1 MGKRN
6 NSSIIAYNLM
16 THDLL
21 PMTYTFDINNKVLA
35 FRTASFR
42 AEKGSVLHSGIYN
55 RETASTLAAGACII
69 LLGFFFAS
77 RPLLSTISFI
87 AALLLFVL
95 LFLFFRTFVFPETFL
110 QAVIDKGNNVVSIMR
125 KGFFRMEKQSF
136 ILNELEGI
144 REDYKEVA
152 SENPDGIK
160 IVEKIALQHGA
171 VIPGFGVSAEF
182 YTVEF
187 EFKDARR
194 VMVFS
199 SGDYSEAS
207 DVTRTFKNFIE
218 R

>member
-1 MGKRN
+1 
-6 NSSIIAYNLM
+6 M

-21 PMTYTFDINNKVLA
+21 PMTYSFDIKDKVLV

-55 RETASTLAAGACII
+55 REMASTLAAGACIV

-77 RPLLSTISFI
+77 RPLRSPIYFI

-110 QAVIDKGNNVVSIMR
+110 QAVIDKGNNVVNIMR
-125 KGFFRMEKQSF
+125 TGFFRMEKQLF
-136 ILNELEGI
+136 PLTELEGI
-144 REDYKEVA
+144 REDFKAIA
-152 SENPDGIK
+152 SENPDGMK
-160 IVEKIALQHGA
+160 IVEKIALQHGT
-171 VIPGFGVSAEF
+171 VIPGFGTAAEF

-187 EFKDARR
+187 EFKDAGR

-199 SGDYSEAS
+199 SGDHSEAD
-207 DVTRTFKNFIE
+207 DVTRAFKNFIFIE

>member
-1 MGKRN
+1 MM
-6 NSSIIAYNLM
+6 NSVAYA
-16 THDLL
+16 
-21 PMTYTFDINNKVLA
+21 FDIKDKVLA

-55 RETASTLAAGACII
+55 REMASTLAAGACII

-77 RPLLSTISFI
+77 GPLLSTISFI

-95 LFLFFRTFVFPETFL
+95 FFLFFRTFVFRETFL
-110 QAVIDKGNNVVSIMR
+110 QAVIDKENNVVSIRRM
-125 KGFFRMEKQSF
+125 GFFRIEKQLFNLS
-136 ILNELEGI
+136 ELEGI

-152 SENPDGIK
+152 LENPDGIK
-160 IVEKIALQHGA
+160 MVEKIALQHGT
-171 VIPGFGVSAEF
+171 VIPGFGAAAEF

-187 EFKDARR
+187 EFKDAGR

-199 SGDYSEAS
+199 SRDYSEAD
-207 DVTRTFKNFIE
+207 DVTRAFKNFIE

>member
-1 MGKRN
+1 
-6 NSSIIAYNLM
+6 
-16 THDLL
+16 
-21 PMTYTFDINNKVLA
+21 MTYTFDIKDKVLD

-55 RETASTLAAGACII
+55 REMASTLAAGACIV

-77 RPLLSTISFI
+77 RPIGSTISFI
-87 AALLLFVL
+87 SALLLFVL
-95 LFLFFRTFVFPETFL
+95 LFLLLRTFVFPETFL
-110 QAVIDKGNNVVSIMR
+110 RIVIDKGNNVVSIMR
-125 KGFFRMEKQSF
+125 KGFFRTEKQLF
-136 ILNELEGI
+136 TLADLEGI

-160 IVEKIALQHGA
+160 MVEKIALQHGT
-171 VIPGFGVSAEF
+171 VIPGFGTAAEF

-187 EFKDARR
+187 EFKDAGR

-199 SGDYSEAS
+199 SGDYSEAD
-207 DVTRTFKNFIE
+207 DVARTFKNFLE

>member
-1 MGKRN
+1 
-6 NSSIIAYNLM
+6 
-16 THDLL
+16 
-21 PMTYTFDINNKVLA
+21 MTYTFDIDDKVLA
-35 FRTASFR
+35 FRTVSFR

-55 RETASTLAAGACII
+55 RETASTFAAGVCII

-77 RPLLSTISFI
+77 RLSLSTISCI

-95 LFLFFRTFVFPETFL
+95 FFLFFRTFVFRERFL
-110 QAVIDKGNNVVSIMR
+110 QAVIDKRNNVVSIMR
-125 KGFFRMEKQSF
+125 IGLFRTEKQLF
-136 ILNELEGI
+136 ALTELEGI

-152 SENPDGIK
+152 LENPDGIR
-160 IVEKIALQHGA
+160 IVEKIALQHGM
-171 VIPGFGVSAEF
+171 VIPGFGDAAEF

-187 EFKDARR
+187 EFKDAGR

-199 SGDYSEAS
+199 SLDHSETD

>member
-1 MGKRN
+1 MNK
-6 NSSIIAYNLM
+6 SAAYA
-16 THDLL
+16 
-21 PMTYTFDINNKVLA
+21 FDINDKVLA

-55 RETASTLAAGACII
+55 RETASTLAAGTCII

-77 RPLLSTISFI
+77 GQRMSVVSFI

-95 LFLFFRTFVFPETFL
+95 LFLFFRTFVFRETFL
-110 QAVIDKGNNVVSIMR
+110 RAVIDKGNNVVAITR
-125 KGFFRMEKQSF
+125 KGFSRMEKQLF
-136 ILNELEGI
+136 ALAELEGI

-152 SENPDGIK
+152 PENPDGIK
-160 IVEKIALQHGA
+160 IVEKIALQHGT
-171 VIPGFGVSAEF
+171 VIPGFGAAAEF

-187 EFKDARR
+187 EFKDAGR

-199 SGDYSEAS
+199 SGDYSEA
-207 DVTRTFKNFIE
+207 DAVARTFKNFIE